1 MSWRAAALLG
11 RSVKR
16 SPDTENVQGAERQA
30 RGWTT
35 GTARRRQAVVRPS
48 CCLTLLGLQIRAP
61 SKGTAGR

>member
-35 GTARRRQAVVRPS
+35 GTARRRQAVVRP
-48 CCLTLLGLQIRAP
+48 
-61 SKGTAGR
+61 